1 MSRWNA
7 LIFVLACLV
16 LASCDQP
23 LTGPEAIAVT
33 GVELDSELLELSVGD
48 AYELAATVLPHNA
61 SNQQVEWSSS
71 DSEIATVTARGTVTA
86 VNEGTARIT
95 AMTDDGATPVLRP
108 IDRSADPLSPGFEHR
123 VLPGYEQI
131 PRYPSSN
138 HTLPVLISLPRFG
151 SGAGGYA
158 HRRTGDPARLRV
170 CPPTPSVHERFRRN

>member
-108 IDRSADPLSPGFEHR
+108 IDRSADRASDTSASIIAWIMCLRDEAVRTSR
-123 VLPGYEQI
+123 VACLKRGNAATSCE
-131 PRYPSSN
+131 
-138 HTLPVLISLPRFG
+138 SLCTI
-151 SGAGGYA
+151 A
-158 HRRTGDPARLRV
+158 LRWV
-170 CPPTPSVHERFRRN
+170 QDC